1 MSIFSITV
9 SFHFP
14 IKKLD
19 SGMNSYLMTNF
30 TYSLFFFYLFLKNLI
45 ADEVIKLR
53 HFAVENDGL
62 LESTVYDLFQFLER
76 YMWITASNGLNKYD
90 GNSKESLFRE
100 C

>member
-1 MSIFSITV
+1 
-9 SFHFP
+9 
-14 IKKLD
+14 
-19 SGMNSYLMTNF
+19 MNSYLYDKFHILSFSIF
-30 TYSLFFFYLFLKNLI
+30 TFLKNLI